1 MSRVN
6 RSIVIL
12 LMPYTYVIH
21 KERRLVVST
30 ASGRVTFAEIT
41 AHLDQ
46 VVREPDFHPT
56 FNHFIDWT
64 AATSLDISADEAQA
78 IAKRRDFAPPS
89 RRAFLATAPSIYGML
104 RLTLT
109 HHEMSGAR
117 ELTCVFYDR
126 KKALAW
132 LGLEGLPDFRK
143 PEARKPGRATDEK
156 SAKDGLSF
164 GRGV

>member
-1 MSRVN
+1 
-6 RSIVIL
+6 
-12 LMPYTYVIH
+12 MPYTYVIH

-30 ASGRVTFAEIT
+30 ASGRVTFPEIT

-46 VVREPDFHPT
+46 LVREPDFHPT

-64 AATSLDISADEAQA
+64 AATSLDMSADEAKA

-89 RRAFLATAPSIYGML
+89 RRAFFTTVPSIYGML

-109 HHEMSGAR
+109 HHEIDGAR

-126 KKALAW
+126 KEALAW
-132 LGLEGLPDFRK
+132 LGLEGLPDFSKSKPRK
-143 PEARKPGRATDEK
+143 LGRAKDEK
-156 SAKDGLSF
+156 SATDGLSF
-164 GRGV
+164 GRGI